1 MATTAT
7 MIPLPKCDRVGF
19 NNLLHVDRDS
29 IFTLDLSN
37 YNVIQCIIKMCEIK
51 KHAHPKMLKN
61 YNMAIHQLEL
71 VQKEFNCVIDPIII
85 NSLFWSMFVP
95 YLAERGL
102 KYSTIKTVVSEILST
117 LNWASKYG
125 VKLSQTYDEVEVP
138 KYQSIKVALTPDDIS
153 YIYHFR
159 LDSLKVY
166 NKRFGK
172 MCKMKKNKIDT
183 LTRVKDMFV
192 LSCNLGQRH
201 SDMLRINSEYFKNGI
216 FSMVQQ
222 KTGNRC
228 RVEIEKMA
236 IDKRTTYE
244 ILAKYNYEAPYK
256 GDIANYNHYLKELL
270 ILIGDSFAEKIMCEN
285 KINGM
290 IIHEE
295 KAKYNMISS
304 HTARRSFAT
313 INTMRNLPRHQILR
327 ATGHSTESSFVKYI
341 CYDDDL

>member
-1 MATTAT
+1 
-7 MIPLPKCDRVGF
+7 
-19 NNLLHVDRDS
+19 
-29 IFTLDLSN
+29 
-37 YNVIQCIIKMCEIK
+37 
-51 KHAHPKMLKN
+51 
-61 YNMAIHQLEL
+61 
-71 VQKEFNCVIDPIII
+71 
-85 NSLFWSMFVP
+85 
-95 YLAERGL
+95 
-102 KYSTIKTVVSEILST
+102 
-117 LNWASKYG
+117 
-125 VKLSQTYDEVEVP
+125 
-138 KYQSIKVALTPDDIS
+138 
-153 YIYHFR
+153 
-159 LDSLKVY
+159 
-166 NKRFGK
+166 
-172 MCKMKKNKIDT
+172 MKKNKIDT

-244 ILAKYNYEAPYK
+244 ILEKYNYEAPYK

-341 CYDDDL
+341 CYDDEL

>member
-159 LDSLKVY
+159 LDLFY
-166 NKRFGK
+166 
-172 MCKMKKNKIDT
+172 
-183 LTRVKDMFV
+183 
-192 LSCNLGQRH
+192 LSH
-201 SDMLRINSEYFKNGI
+201 
-216 FSMVQQ
+216 
-222 KTGNRC
+222 GNPF
-228 RVEIEKMA
+228 
-236 IDKRTTYE
+236 
-244 ILAKYNYEAPYK
+244 L
-256 GDIANYNHYLKELL
+256 
-270 ILIGDSFAEKIMCEN
+270 
-285 KINGM
+285 
-290 IIHEE
+290 
-295 KAKYNMISS
+295 
-304 HTARRSFAT
+304 
-313 INTMRNLPRHQILR
+313 
-327 ATGHSTESSFVKYI
+327 
-341 CYDDDL
+341 